1 MGLLNEQVKRQLTDR
16 FAQTLKDPVQ
26 LTLYTRPDSGRL
38 VVPGGLGCPTC
49 RDAEKLAEEVVA
61 TAPHQLSL
69 EVVDVSLQETAVADV
84 PTLALSRP
92 DEEPHI
98 SWQGLPSGFEF
109 ATVVDAIERAS
120 SGALGLSPETIGD
133 LGRLTDPLE
142 LMVFATP
149 T

>member
-1 MGLLNEQVKRQLTDR
+1 MGLLSEQVRRQLIDR

-26 LTLYTRPDSGRL
+26 LTLHTRPDSGRL

-49 RDAEKLAEEVVA
+49 GQAGELAEELVA
-61 TAPHQLSL
+61 AAPDHLSL
-69 EVVDVSLQETAVADV
+69 EVVDVTGQEAAVPEV

-92 DEEPHI
+92 GEEARI

-120 SGALGLSPETIGD
+120 SGNLGLSPETIEELD
-133 LGRLTDPLE
+133 RLGDPLE